1 MIKYR
6 THTVRRCVLKVT
18 YARCL
23 SYAQTTQDTFIYPD
37 ISAARIVH
45 VAGFMQRSGVR
56 SSVCLSVCPVDR
68 QQQRRAAGLLLS
80 AVACSRCRSTAG
92 TRRTRSAANAG
103 SVMSRAEEQGST
115 QTYVLSCYLPVQFYT
130 RSSTNNAM
138 RTPDARVDFCWR
150 DVLSWERNKTKVV
163 VSRRLI

>member
-56 SSVCLSVCPVDR
+56 SSVCLSVPSIDSSSAARLVCCWARSPAADVDR
-68 QQQRRAAGLLLS
+68 QPVRAARAQQQMRVASLEVFFINDMRYINPRFTYLLTYLRR
-80 AVACSRCRSTAG
+80 VESRG
-92 TRRTRSAANAG
+92 TRLNTDVCTFMLSTSAILY
-103 SVMSRAEEQGST
+103 QI
-115 QTYVLSCYLPVQFYT
+115 
-130 RSSTNNAM
+130 
-138 RTPDARVDFCWR
+138 VDQ
-150 DVLSWERNKTKVV
+150 
-163 VSRRLI
+163 